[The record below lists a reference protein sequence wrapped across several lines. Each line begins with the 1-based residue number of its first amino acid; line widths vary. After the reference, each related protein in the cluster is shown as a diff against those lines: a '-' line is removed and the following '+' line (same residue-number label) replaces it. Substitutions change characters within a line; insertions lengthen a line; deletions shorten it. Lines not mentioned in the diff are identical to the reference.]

1 MKIKNISA
9 RVYFIGDFQLA
20 PGQIAEL
27 PESIKDKAV
36 IKISLARKE
45 LEIVKDG
52 EVTATRKPVKE
63 QEDAESAKTDQPIK
77 EKK

>member
-9 RVYFIGDFQLA
+9 RVYFIDDFQLA

-27 PESIKDKAV
+27 PDSIKDKAV
-36 IKISLARKE
+36 IKLSLEAKE
-45 LEIVKDG
+45 LEIVQNG
-52 EVTATRKPVKE
+52 EVSATRKPVKE
-63 QEDAESAKTDQPIK
+63 KEEAESAKTDQPVK

>member
-1 MKIKNISA
+1 MKIKNTSA
-9 RVYFIGDFQLA
+9 RVYFIDDFQLA

-36 IKISLARKE
+36 IKLSLEAKE
-45 LEIVKDG
+45 LEVVQNG
-52 EVTATRKPVKE
+52 EVTATRKPVKDKDE
-63 QEDAESAKTDQPIK
+63 AGSAKTDQQVK